1 MINIES
7 ISTSEEIIFI
17 ISILI
22 NSDIDNNPNG
32 SNGLYVILLPSRPV
46 LIGLILN
53 FFSCANIF

>member
-7 ISTSEEIIFI
+7 ISTSEEIIFL

-32 SNGLYVILLPSRPV
+32 SNGLYVILLPSRTV